1 MSQDEKR
8 AGNRGSGA
16 PTRAQKGT
24 SVIDSSTFDVV
35 KATVVETLEL
45 QDREATISPDTLL
58 FGSMPELDSLALVD
72 LITALEGRFGFEM
85 DGEDISAAVFESV
98 GSLAAHIE
106 QRLS

>member
-1 MSQDEKR
+1 MSQHEERTNLPD
-8 AGNRGSGA
+8 SGA
-16 PTRAQKGT
+16 PASAQKGT

-35 KATVVETLEL
+35 KATVIETLEL
-45 QDREATISPDTLL
+45 RDREATISHDTLL

-72 LITALEGRFGFEM
+72 LITALEVRFGLEM
-85 DGEDISAAVFESV
+85 DEEDISAEVFESV